1 MDLQSD
7 SLALFIFKLSRPFFL
22 YSSYATTDRAW
33 RALREMNAD
42 QNIVITGEAGS
53 GKTEAA
59 KLTLHYLAAVT
70 SHAPECHT
78 VKYQILQ
85 SNPVLEGEKE
95 RELVVA
101 PIIPDLG
108 RAYFCSFFLS
118 VMDGVSENER
128 EETFLF

>member
-1 MDLQSD
+1 MWTTYNSTQPCVCLERTFFQ
-7 SLALFIFKLSRPFFL
+7 ISRARF
-22 YSSYATTDRAW
+22 SSYATTDRAW
-33 RALREMNAD
+33 RTLREMNAD

-85 SNPVLEGEKE
+85 SNPVLEGE
-95 RELVVA
+95 
-101 PIIPDLG
+101 
-108 RAYFCSFFLS
+108 
-118 VMDGVSENER
+118 
-128 EETFLF
+128 